1 MSSGSDLSL
10 SGLPRLASLVAL
22 FLPEE
27 EKAEQPQESLPG
39 RPGRQRLEKNEPEVT
54 ENILRY
60 RFPAE
65 LLPRG

>member
-1 MSSGSDLSL
+1 MSSGSDLGL

-39 RPGRQRLEKNEPEVT
+39 RQRLEKNEPEVT

-65 LLPRG
+65 FFPRG

>member
-1 MSSGSDLSL
+1 MSSGSDLGL

-27 EKAEQPQESLPG
+27 EKAEQPQES